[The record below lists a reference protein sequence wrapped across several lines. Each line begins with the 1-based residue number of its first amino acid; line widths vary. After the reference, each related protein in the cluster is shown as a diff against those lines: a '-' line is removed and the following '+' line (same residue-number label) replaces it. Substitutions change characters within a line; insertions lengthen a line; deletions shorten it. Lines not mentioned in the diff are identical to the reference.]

1 MWLWWIGNKI
11 MKPTHN
17 IRKLKFQGDDW
28 MEHCKVVEISHTCL
42 YMDVMK
48 VAISWEIRIWIGSLS
63 IVRGCPPLLSPCTV
77 PLPIQILYPWYLDP
91 VDMLFYLHIWIQL
104 QLLNSFPLTWRY
116 STRLDSS
123 HTSSHK
129 CPTANNWIRMWI
141 HTSVNARLVITTLMR
156 FRGSRIHKIGVKLD
170 NFLTDILIVY
180 VRKIWRGITQY
191 SSLQHSNKSRE
202 QTQNTP
208 FLSKI
213 FTNRSN

>member
-77 PLPIQILYPWYLDP
+77 PLPIQILYSWYLKSGSCGCA
-91 VDMLFYLHIWIQL
+91 
-104 QLLNSFPLTWRY
+104 LLLTYMDTITVTLWRY

-170 NFLTDILIVY
+170 NFLNDILMVY

-191 SSLQHSNKSRE
+191 SSL
-202 QTQNTP
+202 
-208 FLSKI
+208 
-213 FTNRSN
+213 

>member
-63 IVRGCPPLLSPCTV
+63 IVRGCPPLLSPCTD
-77 PLPIQILYPWYLDP
+77 PLPIQILYSWYLKSGSCGCA
-91 VDMLFYLHIWIQL
+91 
-104 QLLNSFPLTWRY
+104 LLLTYMDTITVTLWRY

-170 NFLTDILIVY
+170 NFLNDILMVY

-191 SSLQHSNKSRE
+191 SSL
-202 QTQNTP
+202 
-208 FLSKI
+208 
-213 FTNRSN
+213 